1 MELGA
6 HTPML
11 KKTGAV
17 LLAVG
22 LLDIAVMIYCIVN
35 RIAYSSSFNIFAL
48 AAGIF
53 LLRGSLRAA
62 GAVRWFAVFMLAGF
76 VTLAFIWPFLQPMDL
91 TLTQLRL
98 NPTAALL
105 IAAFTLGLLLL
116 LFWLQRE
123 LGQSPVLAARASAG
137 RKVRDMRVPAGMGVG
152 MVLVLVVSLSFLLGG
167 AAAQKAVSI
176 AEQKLGSTYRYH
188 VSSLRIAKTDQGTF
202 VTGAV
207 TAWNAQQVRNVPVEW
222 KE

>member
-1 MELGA
+1 MEPSA
-6 HTPML
+6 HTPIL

-35 RIAYSSSFNIFAL
+35 RISYSSSFNIFAV

-53 LLRGSLRAA
+53 LLRGSMRAA
-62 GAVRWFAVFMLAGF
+62 SAVRWFAVFMLAGF
-76 VTLAFIWPFLQPMDL
+76 VALVFTWPFLQPLDL

-98 NPTAALL
+98 NLTAALVV
-105 IAAFTLGLLLL
+105 AAFTLGLLLL
-116 LFWLQRE
+116 LYWLQRE
-123 LGQSPVLAARASAG
+123 LGQSPVLVARALAR
-137 RKVRDMRVPAGMGVG
+137 RKVRNMRVPASMGVG
-152 MVLVLVVSLSFLLGG
+152 MVLVLVVSLYFLLGG
-167 AAAQKAVSI
+167 APARKAISI

-188 VSSLRIAKTDQGTF
+188 VSLLSVAKSGQGTF
-202 VTGAV
+202 V
-207 TAWNAQQVRNVPVEW
+207 TAWNAQQVRSVPVEW